1 MKSLLLKKVLLL
13 IMIIFF
19 GLQLNSKIV
28 YGQHFSQLSQKDQCI
43 KCHMEE
49 EMMPKNFNESDIH
62 LQAGLSC
69 VGCHGG
75 DSTKDDVEAAMNP
88 LKGFIGVPSRE
99 KIPQLCGKCHTKID
113 FMRKYQPRIATDQ
126 LSQYYSS
133 VHGKK
138 FRQNDKKVAEC
149 VSCHTAHSILPASD
163 PRSSVYALNVPK
175 TCRKCHSNSVYMKEY
190 AIPTDQYEVYSLS
203 VHGEALLKKKDIGAP
218 ACNDCHGNHGAAPPG
233 TASVSHICGSCHI
246 NNMEFFKQT
255 RMARAF
261 EGLHF
266 HGCEQCHGYHS
277 IQKASDSFIGVSE
290 SSFCLKCHE
299 SGDKGFQAAQE
310 IGNQITTL
318 VNVYN
323 AAQMKLLEVQK
334 KGMNDE
340 EINFTLQEAKQNLI
354 QSRTLVHT
362 FDPNKIGNKTQE
374 GITKAKYAIDLGEK
388 EIDEYYTRRNGFA
401 AATLAF
407 LVLAIALY
415 FKIKDKEKNK
425 TTSNS

>member
-1 MKSLLLKKVLLL
+1 MKSLLLKNILLL
-13 IMIIFF
+13 IILILF
-19 GLQLNSKIV
+19 GLQLNSKTV

-43 KCHMEE
+43 KCHMEGE
-49 EMMPKNFNESDIH
+49 IMPKNFNESDIH

-75 DSTKDDVEAAMNP
+75 DSTKDDVETAMNP
-88 LKGFIGVPSRE
+88 QKGFIGVPSRE

-133 VHGKK
+133 VHGKR
-138 FRQNDKKVAEC
+138 FGQNDKKVAEC

-163 PRSSVYALNVPK
+163 PRSTVYPLNVPK

-190 AIPTDQYEVYSLS
+190 KIPTDQFEVYSLS

-218 ACNDCHGNHGAAPPG
+218 ACNDCHGNHGATPPG
-233 TASVSHICGSCHI
+233 IRSVSNICGSCHV

-261 EGLHF
+261 EELNF

-277 IQKASDSFIGVSE
+277 VQKASDSFVGVGE
-290 SSFCLKCHE
+290 SSFCLKCHV
-299 SGDKGFQAAQE
+299 SNDKGFLAAQK
-310 IGNQITTL
+310 ISNQITTL
-318 VNVYN
+318 VSVYN
-323 AAQMKLLEVQK
+323 LAQKKVLEVQK

-362 FDPNKIGNKTQE
+362 FDPDKIGTKTQE
-374 GITKAKYAIDLGEK
+374 GITKTKYAIDLAEK

-401 AATLAF
+401 AATVAF
-407 LVLAIALY
+407 LVLAVALY
-415 FKIKDKEKNK
+415 FRIKEKEKKQTN
-425 TTSNS
+425 N

>member
-1 MKSLLLKKVLLL
+1 MKSLLFKNILLLL
-13 IMIIFF
+13 ILILF
-19 GLQLNSKIV
+19 GLQLNSKVV

-43 KCHMEE
+43 KCHLEG

-133 VHGKK
+133 VHGKR
-138 FRQNDKKVAEC
+138 FGQNDKKVAEC
-149 VSCHTAHSILPASD
+149 VSCHTAHSIFPASD
-163 PRSSVYALNVPK
+163 TRSTVYPLNVPK

-190 AIPTDQYEVYSLS
+190 KIPTDQFEVYSLS
-203 VHGEALLKKKDIGAP
+203 VHGEALLKKRDIGAP

-233 TASVSHICGSCHI
+233 IASVSHICGSCHV

-261 EGLHF
+261 ERLNF

-277 IQKASDSFIGVSE
+277 VQKASDSFVGVSE
-290 SSFCLKCHE
+290 SSFCVKCHVAK
-299 SGDKGFQAAQE
+299 DNGFQAAQE
-310 IGNQITTL
+310 ISSQITTL

-323 AAQMKLLEVQK
+323 LAQKKILEVQK

-362 FDPNKIGNKTQE
+362 FDPNKIGTKTQE
-374 GITKAKYAIDLGEK
+374 GITKTKYAIDLAEK

-401 AATLAF
+401 AATVAF
-407 LVLAIALY
+407 LVLAVALY
-415 FKIKDKEKNK
+415 FKIKDKEKK
-425 TTSNS
+425 TGK

>member
-1 MKSLLLKKVLLL
+1 
-13 IMIIFF
+13 
-19 GLQLNSKIV
+19 
-28 YGQHFSQLSQKDQCI
+28 
-43 KCHMEE
+43 MEGE
-49 EMMPKNFNESDIH
+49 IMPKNFNESDIH

-75 DSTKDDVEAAMNP
+75 DSTKDDVETAMNP
-88 LKGFIGVPSRE
+88 QKGFIGVPSRE

-133 VHGKK
+133 VHGKR
-138 FRQNDKKVAEC
+138 FGQNDKKVAEC

-163 PRSSVYALNVPK
+163 PRSTVYPLNVPK

-190 AIPTDQYEVYSLS
+190 KIPTDQFEVYSLS

-218 ACNDCHGNHGAAPPG
+218 ACNDCHGNHGATPPG
-233 TASVSHICGSCHI
+233 IRSVSNICGSCHV

-261 EGLHF
+261 EELNF

-277 IQKASDSFIGVSE
+277 VQKASDSFVGVSE
-290 SSFCLKCHE
+290 SSFCLKCHV
-299 SGDKGFQAAQE
+299 SNDKGFLAAQK
-310 IGNQITTL
+310 ISNQITTL

-323 AAQMKLLEVQK
+323 LAQKKVLEVQK

-362 FDPNKIGNKTQE
+362 FDPDKIGIKTQE
-374 GITKAKYAIDLGEK
+374 GITKTKYAIDLAEK

-401 AATLAF
+401 AATVAF
-407 LVLAIALY
+407 LVLAVALY
-415 FKIKDKEKNK
+415 FRIKEKEKKQTN
-425 TTSNS
+425 N